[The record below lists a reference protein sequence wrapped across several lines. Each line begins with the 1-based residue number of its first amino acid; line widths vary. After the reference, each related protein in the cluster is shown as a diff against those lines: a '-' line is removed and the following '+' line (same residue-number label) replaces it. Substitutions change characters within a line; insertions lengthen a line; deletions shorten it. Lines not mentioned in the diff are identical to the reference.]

1 MLIGSSCLDS
11 SFIISR
17 QQQAEKKRLVDL
29 SSVGETRLVSLES
42 KKIESKESKESK
54 ELKELKKIGEE
65 LGFDSANTAKILASL
80 ERSSKFP
87 LCNSAVSV
95 DKHCYDLNG
104 LNVFEFLCLSK
115 MDNVT
120 FFVIPN
126 SDERGIDRRLATI
139 YDSCGH
145 QNIIFQDNTEK
156 KLVSLKDSIHSLVQ
170 RNSLDYFFLVE
181 DQAVNI
187 RLVNF
192 FINKTF
198 PNIDCIVAK
207 SFLEF
212 KHEIKNIAKIAEFTA
227 LNLCLIL
234 DMNFPID

>member
-1 MLIGSSCLDS
+1 MLIGSSCVDS
-11 SFIISR
+11 SFNTSR
-17 QQQAEKKRLVDL
+17 QQQAKKKRLVDL

-42 KKIESKESKESK
+42 KKIVSKESK
-54 ELKELKKIGEE
+54 ELINIGEE

-80 ERSSKFP
+80 ERSSKFS
-87 LCNSAVSV
+87 LCDSAISV

-126 SDERGIDRRLATI
+126 SDELGIDRRLATI

-187 RLVNF
+187 PVSYTHLR
-192 FINKTF
+192 
-198 PNIDCIVAK
+198 A
-207 SFLEF
+207 
-212 KHEIKNIAKIAEFTA
+212 HET
-227 LNLCLIL
+227 
-234 DMNFPID
+234 